1 VQQSRNQKRR
11 AVHVHVHDNV
21 YVNGHVYVNVHV
33 DVDVVVDVV
42 VDVDVN
48 VNGSC
53 HAKFFQES
61 KDFQRHQGSWDCP
74 DTMGVL
80 LFAFDFSGL
89 RSWRYDAVR

>member
-1 VQQSRNQKRR
+1 MQQSRNQKRR

-33 DVDVVVDVV
+33 DVDVV